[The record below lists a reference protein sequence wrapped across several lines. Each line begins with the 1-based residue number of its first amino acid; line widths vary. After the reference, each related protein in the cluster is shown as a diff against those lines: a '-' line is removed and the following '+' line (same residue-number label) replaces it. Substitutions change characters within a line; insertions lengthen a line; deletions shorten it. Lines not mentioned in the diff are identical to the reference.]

1 MDGREFSCLRHQ
13 LGKSQSQLARLLGV
27 SAKAVQSFEQGWRNV
42 PPQAERQLLFLVQLK
57 SSPGSHQPCWEVK
70 QCPTRDREHCPAWE
84 LQAGTLC
91 WFVNGTMC
99 QGIVQDSWKRKM
111 ELCRSCEVFSE
122 LVHTEGLRRHAA
134 TLGGGP

>member
-13 LGKSQSQLARLLGV
+13 LGKSQSQLARILGI

-42 PPQAERQLLFLVQLK
+42 PPHMERHLLFLVQLK
-57 SSPGSHQPCWEVK
+57 SPPGSHRPCWEVK
-70 QCPTRDREHCPAWE
+70 QCVTRDREQCPAWE

-99 QGIVQDSWKRKM
+99 QGIAQDSWKRKM
-111 ELCRSCEVFSE
+111 ELCRSCEVFSD
-122 LVHTEGLRRHAA
+122 LVHTEGQPRHATA
-134 TLGGGP
+134 LGGGP